1 MEAKDSNGNVLNN
14 GDSVRLIKDLKIKG
28 SSKGWKRG
36 DTVKNIKISSDS
48 EWIDCKVG
56 KSQIALK
63 TCYVKKV

>member
-28 SSKGWKRG
+28 FSKGWKRG
-36 DTVKNIKISSDS
+36 DTVKNIKLASDP
-48 EWIDCKVG
+48 EWIDCKIG

-63 TCYVKKV
+63 TCFVKKV